1 MKNKNVKIFTENI
14 EQKAHDQINTLM
26 SQSAFE
32 DCKVRIMPDVHAGAG
47 CVIGFTADMGD
58 KVIPNIVGVDIG
70 CGMLMV
76 ELGYIDIDFSQ
87 LDLYIRSN
95 IPNGFDQNKTQ
106 QDFSEKLENGIKEI
120 CERIGIDDLRQ
131 RLGVG
136 SLGGGNHFIEVNIDD
151 IGCKYLVIHSGS
163 RNFGLQVAKYH
174 QTKAEEYVKNIK
186 NELCNLKNKEICLLK
201 QRKATNAIQSAIDVY
216 REAIKDYDVPKELS
230 FLEDGKKEAY
240 LKDMEVCMQ
249 FAKESREI
257 MASKIVSFLGLDFG
271 KLNYFHTVHN
281 YIDLESNIVRK
292 GAVSARFGEK
302 LLIPINMRDGSLICI
317 GKGNNDWNQS
327 APHGAGRIMSRTQA
341 KETVSMEEYE
351 KSMDGIFTTTVQ
363 KSTIDESPMVYK
375 PIQEIIDN
383 IQETVEIVKII
394 KPIYNFKAY

>member
-1 MKNKNVKIFTENI
+1 MENKNLKIFTSNI
-14 EQKAHDQINTLM
+14 EQKALDQINTLM
-26 SQSAFE
+26 NQSAFE

-70 CGMLMV
+70 CGMLAT
-76 ELGYIDIDFSQ
+76 ELGNIHIDFEE
-87 LDLYIRSN
+87 LDSYIRNN
-95 IPNGFDQNKTQ
+95 IPYGFDQNKTQ
-106 QDFSEKLENGIKEI
+106 QDFSEKLEKDIKEV
-120 CERIGIDDLRQ
+120 CGRIEIDDLRQ
-131 RLGVG
+131 GLGVG
-136 SLGGGNHFIEVNIDD
+136 SLGGGNHFIEVNIDNA
-151 IGCKYLVIHSGS
+151 GCKYLVIHSGS

-174 QTKAEEYVKNIK
+174 QAKAEEYVKNVK
-186 NELCNLKNKEICLLK
+186 NELCNLKNKEIGLLK
-201 QRKATNAIQSAIDVY
+201 QRKATNAIQGAIDVY
-216 REAIKDYDVPKELS
+216 SEAIKDYDVPKELS
-230 FLEDGKKEAY
+230 FLEGEKKESY
-240 LKDMEVCMQ
+240 LRDMEVCMQ

-257 MASKIVSFLGLDFG
+257 MASNIVSFLGLDFS
-271 KLNYFHTVHN
+271 KLNYFQTVHN

-292 GAVSARFGEK
+292 GAVSAKKGEK

-317 GKGNNDWNQS
+317 GKGNDDWNQS

-341 KETVSMEEYE
+341 KEIVSMEEYE

-363 KSTIDESPMVYK
+363 KSTIDESPMAYK

-383 IQETVEIVKII
+383 IQDAVEIVKVI

>member
-1 MKNKNVKIFTENI
+1 MENNNLKIFTSNI
-14 EQKAHDQINTLM
+14 EQKACDQINTLM

-47 CVIGFTADMGD
+47 CVIGFTADMVD

-70 CGMLMV
+70 CGMLTV
-76 ELGYIDIDFSQ
+76 ELGYVDIDFLQ
-87 LDLYIRSN
+87 LDLYIRGN

-106 QDFSEKLENGIKEI
+106 QDFSDKLEKDIREVCGRLE
-120 CERIGIDDLRQ
+120 IDDLRQ

-151 IGCKYLVIHSGS
+151 VGCKYLVIHSGS

-186 NELCNLKNKEICLLK
+186 NELCNLKNKEIGLLK
-201 QRKATNAIQSAIDVY
+201 QRKAKIALQGAIDVY
-216 REAIKDYDVPKELS
+216 NEAIKDYNVPKELS
-230 FLEDGKKEAY
+230 FLEGEKKEAY

-257 MASKIVSFLGLDFG
+257 MASKITSFLGLDFR
-271 KLNYFHTVHN
+271 KLNYFQTVHN

-292 GAVSARFGEK
+292 GAVSAKKGEK

-317 GKGNNDWNQS
+317 GKGNDDWNQS

-341 KETVSMEEYE
+341 KETVSMEEYT

-363 KSTIDESPMVYK
+363 QSTIDESPMAYK

-383 IQETVEIVKII
+383 IQETVEIVKVI